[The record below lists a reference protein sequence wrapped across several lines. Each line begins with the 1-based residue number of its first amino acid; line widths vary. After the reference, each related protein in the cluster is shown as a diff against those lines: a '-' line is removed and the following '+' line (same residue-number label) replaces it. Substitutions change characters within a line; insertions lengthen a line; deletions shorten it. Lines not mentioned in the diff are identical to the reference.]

1 MSSLNFNNT
10 YDLTDKDYVYFSSY
24 VGVDRQMYNT
34 VGSVSFEVYVDGEKK
49 FDSGLMTSK
58 ESMKYLEVDI
68 MELKNWSL

>member
-68 MELKNWSL
+68 MELKN

>member
-24 VGVDRQMYNT
+24 VGVDRQMHNT

-68 MELKNWSL
+68 MELKN